1 MAKKIKLNL
10 SGLKNQIK
18 TGTITIEYLNGKIDY
33 PIKIKDDRTYKQILN
48 LGDYKYKT
56 KLVDDKLVG
65 TNLQKLSQV
74 KTEYRD
80 VIMNS
85 EGYGAKDISYV
96 KIYDENE
103 LLVAKNDRETMLEGI
118 TVVAHLDLD
127 YVVDEKKGTTFL
139 DLINDTFE
147 EIIKEKYNGE
157 RIKPNDYYKVTEIL
171 FEANLLSYEVINEF
185 LINIRA
191 MKTGKDVEEERYR
204 LEAINIGMPTTE
216 VENWV
221 EMRKAE
227 KKLQKLNEEN
237 VIEETVEIE
246 NKEKD
251 IDKEIKNAEIVE
263 DDKENEKE

>member
-56 KLVDDKLVG
+56 KLVDGKLVG

-74 KTEYRD
+74 KAEYRD

-118 TVVAHLDLD
+118 TVVAHLDLG

-147 EIIKEKYNGE
+147 DIIKEKYNGE

-171 FEANLLSYEVINEF
+171 CEANLLSYEVISGF

-204 LEAINIGMPTTE
+204 LEAINLGMPTTE

-227 KKLQKLNEEN
+227 KKLQKIKDDT

-251 IDKEIKNAEIVE
+251 INKEIKNAEIVE